1 MLTQY
6 LISPQVAM
14 EGGRPMAHTEPCEK
28 RTVVH
33 LTPSL
38 YSMSKKELQDNPKR
52 FRTQASSASYSE
64 FVRSALFVY
73 FNLKKKDPLLL
84 QELRDQ

>member
-6 LISPQVAM
+6 LISPKAAM
-14 EGGRPMAHTEPCEK
+14 EGGRPMAHVEPCER

-38 YSMSKKELQDNPKR
+38 YNMSKKELKDNPMR

-64 FVRSALFVY
+64 FVRSALLVY
-73 FNLKKKDPLLL
+73 FNLKETNPLLL